1 MSDISEKKSRKRALI
16 VDYGMGNAGSVKNA
30 LGALSIENFLSS
42 NPKDLVKAT
51 HIILPGVGAF
61 DQCMKNLK
69 KLGFVSALKKEVVG
83 NKKPF
88 LGICLGMQILA
99 ELGEEGGKTKG
110 LGWIAGTTRRFTVD
124 EQKYHL
130 PHVGWN
136 DVKVL
141 GKSGLFKGINHPIF
155 YFVHSFHFAPT
166 DKKIIIGES
175 EYGEKFASAVASKNI
190 FGVQFHPEK
199 SQHEGLK
206 LIENFLDN

>member
-1 MSDISEKKSRKRALI
+1 MPNIPEKKSRKRVLI

-30 LGALSIENFLSS
+30 LDALSVENFLSS
-42 NPKDLVKAT
+42 DPKDLAKAS

-69 KLGFVSALKKEVVG
+69 KLGFVTALKKAVVG
-83 NKKPF
+83 EGKPF

-110 LGWIAGTTRRFTVD
+110 LGWIKGVTRRFTVD
-124 EQKYHL
+124 PKKYRL

-136 DVKVL
+136 DVEVL
-141 GKSGLFKGINHPIF
+141 GRSELFKGINHPIF
-155 YFVHSFHFAPT
+155 YFVHSFHFAPA
-166 DKKIIIGES
+166 DKKMIIGAS
-175 EYGEKFASAVASKNI
+175 EYGERFAAAVESKNI

-206 LIENFLDN
+206 LIENFLTK